1 LVVAPRAGFEPA
13 TNRLTAGHEHLVEPL
28 ATIQAMG
35 RCSNTANLS
44 DASVRSYAKLS
55 PLRNSKNGGRGLC
68 KNLCRLTAEL
78 AVYLH
83 LGPYSRYIIA
93 SIERRLAALDAER
106 VPAVAAE

>member
-1 LVVAPRAGFEPA
+1 M
-13 TNRLTAGHEHLVEPL
+13 
-28 ATIQAMG
+28 I
-35 RCSNTANLS
+35 
-44 DASVRSYAKLS
+44 VRMMLM
-55 PLRNSKNGGRGLC
+55 
-68 KNLCRLTAEL
+68 